1 MSFNNVLE
9 LRQKIKDLTNDNTY
23 LLTRIQRLE
32 KLIVTYSNRIDIFKQ
47 KKFDLEHG
55 VVFIIIIII

>member
-1 MSFNNVLE
+1 MSFNKVLE

>member
-1 MSFNNVLE
+1 MSFNKVLE
-9 LRQKIKDLTNDNTY
+9 LRQKIKDLTNNNTY

>member
-9 LRQKIKDLTNDNTY
+9 LRQKIKDLTNNNTY